1 MIEMPGEEA
10 LKQIAHVASES
21 DAPISANQ
29 VAAVLSAY
37 RAILDGDPVGTVR
50 RNPDTGELAVRVNH
64 NGLHL
69 WRVSHP
75 QGEQYNDLQPTLPWP
90 TIAGP

>member
-1 MIEMPGEEA
+1 MIEMPGEAA
-10 LKQIAHVASES
+10 LNQIAQVASEA
-21 DAPISANQ
+21 DAPVTANQ

-37 RAILDGDPVGTVR
+37 CAILDGDPVGTIR
-50 RNPDTGELAVRVNH
+50 RNPDTGELAVRVNAD
-64 NGLHL
+64 GLHL

-75 QGEQYNDLQPTLPWP
+75 QGGQYNDLQPTLPWP